1 MAKYLKAI
9 SFLKEFRRFKK
20 MAGEAKNRFP
30 LNWKDCYPC
39 LLDETENTSFDKH
52 YVYHTSW
59 AARILVQIKPKVHI
73 DIASDLRFV
82 TLVSAFIPIKYYDY
96 RPANLELSNFN
107 SGYADLLDLP
117 FGDSSVKSI
126 SCMHV
131 VEHVGL
137 GRYGDLLDYDGD
149 LKAIAELVR
158 VLADGG
164 ELLFVVPIGKPM
176 ILFNAHRIYSYDQIN
191 EYFSDLKLREFS
203 LIPDT
208 TTEGFIKNASRELA
222 NSQKYGCGCFWF
234 TK

>member
-1 MAKYLKAI
+1 MAKYLKVI
-9 SFLKEFRRFKK
+9 SFLREFRRFKK
-20 MAGEAKNRFP
+20 MAGEAKDRFT
-30 LNWKDCYPC
+30 LKWKDCYPC
-39 LLDETENTSFDKH
+39 LLDKTENTSFDRH

-59 AARILVQIKPKVHI
+59 AARLLFQIKPEVHI

-82 TLVSAFIPIKYYDY
+82 TLVSAFITIKHYDY
-96 RPANLELSNFN
+96 RPPNLELSNFY
-107 SGYADLLDLP
+107 SGYADLLNLP
-117 FGDSSVKSI
+117 FGDSSIQSI

-137 GRYGDLLDYDGD
+137 GRYGDPLDYDGD
-149 LKAIAELVR
+149 LKAMAELNR

-203 LIPDT
+203 LIPDNT
-208 TTEGFIKNASRELA
+208 TGGFIKNASRELA